1 MSQINQLIK
10 QTEALESQYQQLSP
24 ILLNLPETLAEN
36 EKELENINQKLV
48 TFTKEISDLLIVGA
62 KLSEKL
68 NQVDPDTGAKRY
80 GAQTQQKFLS
90 AFEKLQALN
99 ETFMSEIPNWE
110 PFYTE
115 KKEHFHLLNQSKHQI
130 PNLNPVINLEE
141 LREKEEQERKAKL
154 EREEREAVLRQQ
166 AEVVRKRKQEES
178 VILQDFIQIV
188 RRVISCQF
196 QFC

>member
-10 QTEALESQYQQLSP
+10 QTEALEGQYQQLSP
-24 ILLNLPETLAEN
+24 ILINLPETLAEN
-36 EKELENINQKLV
+36 EKELENINQKLA

-80 GAQTQQKFLS
+80 GLQTQQKFLS

-99 ETFMSEIPNWE
+99 ETFMSEIPTWE

-115 KKEHFHLLNQSKHQI
+115 KKGHFKLLNESKHQI

-166 AEVVRKRKQEES
+166 AEAVRKRKQEES

-188 RRVISCQF
+188 RLFI
-196 QFC
+196 